1 MFAPTSAS
9 GYLNSCAIKVEC
21 SHPVATAPGSLR
33 VPTFLDRYSLCK
45 AHSESNQQIVP
56 CGCTIG
62 SESAKTIHWVSS
74 FGTKSFTGD
83 PRTTNS
89 TAYNLQSVCQ
99 NSDDCQFLVR
109 VISCEF
115 RGSGV
120 APRKAIHEIT
130 RNNTNEVSR
139 PSSSS
144 DMGADGVNTPAVVE
158 SGILQHRRFRE
169 MEPQHW

>member
-1 MFAPTSAS
+1 VASPAATVAPMKLRRPILVACVDCGVCFSFKAFPR
-9 GYLNSCAIKVEC
+9 KVEIFIA
-21 SHPVATAPGSLR
+21 SYGTERLTTPMRLAPR
-33 VPTFLDRYSLCK
+33 VEP
-45 AHSESNQQIVP
+45 QIVP

-115 RGSGV
+115 VDRVLLREKRST
-120 APRKAIHEIT
+120 KSHEIT
-130 RNNTNEVSR
+130 PT
-139 PSSSS
+139 
-144 DMGADGVNTPAVVE
+144 
-158 SGILQHRRFRE
+158 RFPGQVRV
-169 MEPQHW
+169 